1 MVHSYPFF
9 SVIIPTYERAQQL
22 TVCLRALACQNYPRD
37 RFEVLVVDDGSGTSP
52 KAAVNAFLG
61 QLNVRLLA
69 QLHSGPAAARNYGR
83 DMQRSKIVRE
93 ADDLCLSKH
102 KTEVLPALR
111 WRPKRSWLSGWRCLR
126 IRRFRTT
133 SDL

>member
-1 MVHSYPFF
+1 MGHSYPFF
-9 SVIIPTYERAQQL
+9 SVIIPTYEQAQQL
-22 TVCLRALACQNYPRD
+22 TVCLRALACVAARLL
-37 RFEVLVVDDGSGTSP
+37 RVLVVDDSSGTSP

-93 ADDLCLSKH
+93 ADDLILF
-102 KTEVLPALR
+102 KTQN
-111 WRPKRSWLSGWRCLR
+111 
-126 IRRFRTT
+126 
-133 SDL
+133 

>member
-1 MVHSYPFF
+1 MGHSYPFF

-69 QLHSGPAAARNYGR
+69 QLHSGPAATRNYGR

-93 ADDLCLSKH
+93 ADDLCLF
-102 KTEVLPALR
+102 KTQN
-111 WRPKRSWLSGWRCLR
+111 
-126 IRRFRTT
+126 
-133 SDL
+133 